1 MRLQGKRA
9 LITGGG
15 SGIGRATAERFVQ
28 EGARVMVSGR
38 RRAELEETV
47 RLCEKAGGVAA
58 SVTGDVSRPE
68 DAERMVKATVAAFGG
83 IDVLVNNAGILVRN
97 ATVTSVAIDD
107 WRRVIDVDLNGVF
120 LVSRFALLEMVPAGR
135 GGAIVHVS
143 SVAGMLGDPKLAPY
157 NAAKGGVN
165 ILTKNMALDYAPHGI
180 RVNAV
185 CPGRVAT
192 PMPMS
197 RLKPGD
203 DWEAILAQWGKNIPL
218 GRVGRPEDIAA
229 AVLFLASAE
238 ASWIT
243 GTTLVVDGGATI
255 SHPPIG

>member
-1 MRLQGKRA
+1 MRLEGRRA
-9 LITGGG
+9 LVTGGG
-15 SGIGRATAERFVQ
+15 TGIGRSTAELFAR

-38 RRAELEETV
+38 RRAELEQTV
-47 RLCEKAGGVAA
+47 RLCEKAGSTAA
-58 SVTGDVSRPE
+58 LVTGDVAKPE
-68 DAERMVKATVAAFGG
+68 DAERMVKATVSAFGG
-83 IDVLVNNAGILVRN
+83 IDVLVNNAGIIVRN
-97 ATVTSVAIDD
+97 ASVTAVSIED
-107 WRRVIDVDLNGVF
+107 WQRVLDVDLHGVF
-120 LVSRFALLEMVPAGR
+120 LVSRFALMEMVPAAR

-143 SVAGMLGDPKLAPY
+143 SVAGILGDPKMAPY

-165 ILTKNMALDYAPHGI
+165 LLAKNMALDYAPHGI

-185 CPGRVAT
+185 CPGRVWT

-203 DWEAILAQWGKNIPL
+203 DPEAILAAWGKNIPL
-218 GRVGRPEDIAA
+218 GRVGRPEDIAQA
-229 AVLFLASAE
+229 ILFLASDE

-255 SHPPIG
+255 CHPPIG

>member
-1 MRLQGKRA
+1 MRLAGKRA
-9 LITGGG
+9 LVTGGG
-15 SGIGRATAERFVQ
+15 TGIGRATAELFAR

-47 RLCEKAGGVAA
+47 RLCEKAGGTAGL
-58 SVTGDVSRPE
+58 VTGDVAKAE
-68 DAERMVKATVAAFGG
+68 DAERMAKETARALGG
-83 IDVLVNNAGILVRN
+83 IDVLVNNAGIIVRN
-97 ATVTSVAIDD
+97 ATVTSVSIED
-107 WRRVIDVDLNGVF
+107 WRRVIDIDLHGVF

-143 SVAGMLGDPKLAPY
+143 SVAGIVGDPKLAPY

-165 ILTKNMALDYAPHGI
+165 LLTKNMALDYAPHGI

-185 CPGRVAT
+185 CPGRVWT

-203 DWEAILAQWGKNIPL
+203 DPEAILAAWGKNIPL
-218 GRVGRPEDIAA
+218 GRVGRPEDIAQA
-229 AVLFLASAE
+229 ILFLAGDES
-238 ASWIT
+238 SWIT
-243 GTTLVVDGGATI
+243 GTTLVVDGGATVT
-255 SHPPIG
+255 HPPIG